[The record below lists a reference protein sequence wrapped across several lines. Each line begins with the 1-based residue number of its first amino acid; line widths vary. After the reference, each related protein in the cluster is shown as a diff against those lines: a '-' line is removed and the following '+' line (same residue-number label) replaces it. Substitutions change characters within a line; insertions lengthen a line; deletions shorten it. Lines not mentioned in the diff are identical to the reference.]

1 MRTTSIKKSPYFFPA
16 EVVRAIA
23 RALNGK
29 TDKANSDLLDSKCQD
44 LYLSKNELDQLIN
57 IHIHKVIERVGL
69 KKSVENEL
77 KALVA
82 QMFDDYLKIVATYNL
97 SEQHRDDIGTWIIEA
112 FFCPHLIN
120 IVSFL
125 GIRTKPFQK
134 SDYIELMTNTSTS
147 LELAFKIV
155 EKRVKDWNA
164 FYAGLPKGDKDK
176 ITAWRRGDDLPSY
189 GSLLAIFNSKHDDM
203 TKNTLVFLITARA
216 IGYFKKHNDFELL
229 AQYFKSPRSLDDL
242 MGQFEDLLSALHK
255 RDMQYVATLYQNK
268 DEQFFHRPST
278 IIVELLT
285 HSLSSFAKDEIK
297 QAKEYFVN
305 AFDLSLYRSG
315 NLCEQIIEVGF
326 VIASWQETPDMTLIS
341 KLKSVQNLYGY
352 TLPTI
357 VTEDT
362 KRKKENLVED
372 WEINMWRSNAQRVFN
387 NFKVEL
393 PEKYNVYSSVL
404 PVYLDA
410 KELEL
415 DLKKPN
421 KKVKLNGNSKLH
433 RDKNK
438 KKQITT
444 QLIWNTLL
452 EDLDAVN
459 QLLQAGADINI
470 LSDNNESAL
479 LIALQYMNLTEHH
492 EPDDSFYKV
501 LKDLDY
507 APKTINA
514 VTAKK
519 HLFPLLSAVQTGRF
533 EVVEHIL
540 SLGADVSQ
548 KGGGNHLD
556 ALTMCISL
564 IGTIKNSKL
573 LLNQFD
579 MMTKDPK
586 TVIARMSDYEFS
598 AFIRETQGSFGL
610 NRQQV
615 TQRLAQ
621 NMKNSDAMAIRKEV
635 SEVFKDQT
643 QANYELFDLS
653 EMRKIAKLLIDQ
665 GANPSARYDWHSID
679 GYTPFLLA
687 CELNEAELVS
697 HMLDNATEGSKDDI
711 INMAYRDRRDGQA
724 VDYEKICKYF
734 KADNV
739 LEVIDKHLTLESSD
753 KVN

>member
-1 MRTTSIKKSPYFFPA
+1 MSNTSINKIPYFLPA

-23 RALNGK
+23 RAI
-29 TDKANSDLLDSKCQD
+29 DSKNNSESLDNKCHD
-44 LYLSKNELDQLIN
+44 LYLSKNELDQFIN
-57 IHIHKVIERVGL
+57 IHIHKVIERVEL

-97 SEQHRDDIGTWIIEA
+97 SERNRDDIGPWIIEA

-125 GIRTKPFQK
+125 GVRTKPFQK
-134 SDYIELMTNTSTS
+134 SDYIELMTDTSTS

-155 EKRVKDWNA
+155 EERVKGWSA
-164 FYAGLPKGDKDK
+164 FYASLSKGDKDK

-189 GSLLAIFNSKHDDM
+189 GSLLSILNSKHHDIS
-203 TKNTLVFLITARA
+203 KNILVFLITARA
-216 IGYFKKHNDFELL
+216 IGYFKRHNDFELL
-229 AQYFKSPRSLDDL
+229 TQYFKSPRSLDAL
-242 MGQFEDLLSALHK
+242 MVQFEDLLLALQES
-255 RDMQYVATLYQNK
+255 DMQYVATLYQKK
-268 DEQFFHRPST
+268 DEQFLHRPPT
-278 IIVELLT
+278 IILELLT
-285 HSLSSFAKDEIK
+285 YSLSSFSKDEVK

-305 AFDLSLYRSG
+305 AFELSLYRSG
-315 NLCEQIIEVGF
+315 HLCERIIEVGF
-326 VIASWQETPDMTLIS
+326 VIASWQESPDINLIS
-341 KLKSVQNLYGY
+341 KLKSIQNLYGY

-393 PEKYNVYSSVL
+393 PEKYTVYSSVL
-404 PVYLDA
+404 PVHLNA
-410 KELEL
+410 KELKL
-415 DLKKPN
+415 NLKKPN
-421 KKVKLNGNSKLH
+421 KKVKINDNDKLH
-433 RDKNK
+433 RDKDK
-438 KKQITT
+438 RKQVTT
-444 QLIWNTLL
+444 QLIWNTLQKN
-452 EDLDAVN
+452 LDAVN

-470 LSDNNESAL
+470 LSDSNESAL
-479 LIALQYMNLTEHH
+479 LVALQYMNLTELHKP
-492 EPDDSFYKV
+492 EDSFYQA
-501 LKDLDY
+501 LKGLEY
-507 APKTINA
+507 KPKTINA

-533 EVVEHIL
+533 EVVEQIL

-548 KGGGNHLD
+548 KGGSGHLD

-573 LLNQFD
+573 LLDQFS
-579 MMTKDPK
+579 MINEDPK
-586 TVIARMSDYEFS
+586 AAIARMSDFEFS
-598 AFIRETQGSFGL
+598 AFVRETQGSLGL
-610 NRQQV
+610 NRQQM
-615 TQRLAQ
+615 TRYLAQ
-621 NMKNSDAMAIRKEV
+621 NMKNSNAMAILKEV
-635 SEVFKDQT
+635 TEVFKEQT

-665 GANPSARYDWHSID
+665 GANPSARYDWHGID

-697 HMLDNATEGSKDDI
+697 YMLDNATEGSKDGI
-711 INMAYRDRRDGQA
+711 INTVYRDRRDGRA
-724 VDYEKICKYF
+724 VGYERICKYF
-734 KADNV
+734 KSDDV
-739 LEVIDKHLTLESSD
+739 LEVIDKHLTLESS
-753 KVN
+753 NSIS

>member
-1 MRTTSIKKSPYFFPA
+1 MRTTSIKKTPYFLPA

-23 RALNGK
+23 RAI
-29 TDKANSDLLDSKCQD
+29 DSKNNSESIDNKCHD

-57 IHIHKVIERVGL
+57 IHIHKVIERVEL

-97 SEQHRDDIGTWIIEA
+97 SERNRDDIGPWIIEA

-125 GIRTKPFQK
+125 GVRTKPFQK
-134 SDYIELMTNTSTS
+134 SDYIELMTDTSTS

-155 EKRVKDWNA
+155 EERVKGWSA
-164 FYAGLPKGDKDK
+164 FYASLSKGDKDK
-176 ITAWRRGDDLPSY
+176 ITAWRRGADLPSRT
-189 GSLLAIFNSKHDDM
+189 SLMSIFN
-203 TKNTLVFLITARA
+203 TQNAPKNVLVFLLTARA
-216 IGYFKKHNDFELL
+216 IEYFKRSHESDIFN
-229 AQYFKSPRSLDDL
+229 QYIEQPRSLDSS
-242 MGQFEDLLSALHK
+242 MVMFEEAIFALETRDTDYVHRLFEKNDDKFRNSISA
-255 RDMQYVATLYQNK
+255 
-268 DEQFFHRPST
+268 
-278 IIVELLT
+278 IIMELLAY
-285 HSLSSFAKDEIK
+285 SVASFAKNDLE
-297 QAKEYFVN
+297 QAKKRFID

-315 NLCEQIIEVGF
+315 HICEKVIEVGF

-387 NFKVEL
+387 EFKVEL
-393 PEKYNVYSSVL
+393 PEKYQVSSAIL
-404 PVYLDA
+404 PIHLNA
-410 KELEL
+410 KELAL

-421 KKVKLNGNSKLH
+421 KKVKLNDNSKLH

-438 KKQITT
+438 KKQVTT

-452 EDLDAVN
+452 EDLNAVN
-459 QLLQAGADINI
+459 KLLQAGADINI

-479 LIALQYMNLTEHH
+479 LIALQYMNLTEPH
-492 EPDDSFYKV
+492 EPDDSFYQA
-501 LKDLDY
+501 LKGLEY
-507 APKTINA
+507 TPKTINA

-519 HLFPLLSAVQTGRF
+519 HLFPLLSAVQTGRPD
-533 EVVEHIL
+533 VVEHIVN
-540 SLGADVSQ
+540 LGADVNQ
-548 KGGGNHLD
+548 KGGGSHLD

-573 LLNQFD
+573 LINQFN
-579 MMTKDPK
+579 MMAKDPK
-586 TVIARMSDYEFS
+586 KAIARMSDFEFS
-598 AFIRETQGSFGL
+598 AFARENQGSMGF

-615 TQRLAQ
+615 TQHPAQ
-621 NMKNSDAMAIRKEV
+621 SKKSSNAMAILKEL
-635 SEVFKDQT
+635 SEVFKEQT

-653 EMRKIAKLLIDQ
+653 EMRKIAKLLIDR
-665 GANPSARYDWHSID
+665 GANPSARYDWHGID

-697 HMLDNATEGSKDDI
+697 HVLDNATEDSKDEI
-711 INMAYRDRRDGQA
+711 INMVYRDRRYGKA
-724 VDYEKICKYF
+724 VGYEKICKHF

-739 LEVIDKHLTLESSD
+739 LEVIDRHSTLEISD
-753 KVN
+753 SIS